1 MSDLYKLKRVY
12 FTAEFIHWFAAG
24 IPLPLY
30 ILFFQNRGLDLFQI
44 GILGAIFAATVVL
57 LELPTGGLADQ
68 LGRKPIT
75 IASYL
80 FKASSSLVMLFAF
93 ALPMFVLSQVL
104 FGAGKALAS
113 GALNA
118 WFVDGL
124 LELDKDIDLQPHLAQ
139 TGTVVILGLSLG
151 TLAGGAIPTL
161 FNSFLS
167 SEATVFSPL
176 AMIYVFHIALLLLDT
191 LFVSLFV
198 KEAPRKALSTTKENP
213 KLGMLI
219 KESLELSRRNPV
231 IFLLLSAGFVS
242 SLGLNAVETFWQP
255 HFAQWLGVEN
265 TLWFGFFM
273 MIAFALGVLGN
284 MASIPLAKLFNK
296 RYGLMAAF
304 SQASCGLAIICLA
317 AQSNVGFATGF
328 LWLFYFA
335 SSVLSSPAKTL
346 FHNEVSSEKRSTM
359 QSVSSLVNYAA
370 SMLAGICFGFLAM
383 QQSIMLVWF
392 LVGGLLIAAIGF
404 YLRIDQKSQLT
415 QN

>member
-1 MSDLYKLKRVY
+1 
-12 FTAEFIHWFAAG
+12 
-24 IPLPLY
+24 
-30 ILFFQNRGLDLFQI
+30 
-44 GILGAIFAATVVL
+44 
-57 LELPTGGLADQ
+57 
-68 LGRKPIT
+68 
-75 IASYL
+75 
-80 FKASSSLVMLFAF
+80 MLFAF
-93 ALPMFVLSQVL
+93 SLPMFVLSQVL
-104 FGAGKALAS
+104 FGTGKALAS

-124 LELDKDIDLQPHLAQ
+124 LELDKNIDLQPHLAQ

-161 FNSFLS
+161 FNGLLS
-167 SEATVFSPL
+167 PEATVFSPL
-176 AMIYVFHIALLLLDT
+176 AMIYVFHIGLLLLDT
-191 LFVSLFV
+191 LFVGFFV
-198 KEAPRKALSTTKENP
+198 KESPRKALSNKETP
-213 KLGMLI
+213 KLGVLI

-370 SMLAGICFGFLAM
+370 SMLAGLGFGFLAM

-392 LVGGLLIAAIGF
+392 LVGGLLIAAMGF

>member
-1 MSDLYKLKRVY
+1 MNDVYRLKRVY

-44 GILGAIFAATVVL
+44 GLLGAVFAATVVL

-75 IASYL
+75 LASYL

-93 ALPMFVLSQVL
+93 ALPIFVLSQVL
-104 FGAGKALAS
+104 FGTGKALAS

-118 WFVDGL
+118 WFVDSL

-151 TLAGGAIPTL
+151 TLAGGAIPDL
-161 FNSFLS
+161 FSGLLN

-176 AMIYVFHIALLLLDT
+176 AMIYVFHIGLLLLDT
-191 LFVSLFV
+191 VFVSLFI
-198 KEAPRKALSTTKENP
+198 KETPRKTLSPKEQP
-213 KLGMLI
+213 KLGVLI
-219 KESLELSRRNPV
+219 RESLELSRRNPV
-231 IFLLLSAGFVS
+231 IFLLLSASFVS

-304 SQASCGLAIICLA
+304 SQASCGLAIMCLA
-317 AQSNVGFATGF
+317 AQSGVGFATGF

-370 SMLAGICFGFLAM
+370 SMLAGICFGLLAM
-383 QQSIMLVWF
+383 QQSITVVWF
-392 LVGGLLIAAIGF
+392 LVGGLVIAAMSF
-404 YLRIDQKSQLT
+404 YLRIDRKMQLT